1 MNGNK
6 PDNNEIKK
14 FKTMVMLHLGKEYRK
29 RNWVMQIHIG
39 TIRNNNLRMFKKL
52 GPDTGF
58 DAIGDYLYAESL
70 LKLMGKLDEDNNLPK
85 TILYNLNPINNDMLG
100 TFLGCFQSDEI
111 PGKIQLGSGWW
122 FCDHK
127 DGMEKQ
133 MIALGNLGLLSR
145 FVGMLTDSRS
155 YLSYTRHE
163 YFRRILCNMLGKW
176 LEDGEMPDDIAL
188 AGRMVSDISY
198 NNAVKYFNL

>member
-1 MNGNK
+1 
-6 PDNNEIKK
+6 
-14 FKTMVMLHLGKEYRK
+14 
-29 RNWVMQIHIG
+29 MQIHIG